1 MVRYI
6 IKRLFIGVVT
16 IWALIT
22 ITFFLIRIMPGS
34 PFEADNLSQS
44 AIEQLESTYGLD
56 EPMWKQYI
64 LYMENLMHGDLG
76 ISYKKNVSVNTLI
89 ARGFP
94 YTLSIGLLSIAVS
107 AFIGILMGIWM
118 ATSKRLAV
126 KNTLLGI
133 ASGYAQIPDNKSFSN
148 VNGAEL
154 LMTPSKAIVS
164 ADQEKQTCVYL
175 DTDGNALITGKKI
188 CLHAEKNLIVGD
200 PAEEDGQASR
210 QMVLEA
216 EELTVQVGGNGSQI
230 NLTDEARI
238 IAAFVK
244 MDASDRSPAAN
255 PSLEELR
262 SSVTANDET
271 NRKNINEDVSNELVE
286 KFEEGRTSI
295 LKGIVKVAAT
305 VATVAVAVA
314 LTAAT
319 GGAAAVIIATV
330 VLGAATAAYAV
341 ADVGEGIDNYKNAQ
355 SGDLSQG
362 HNFMRDDVFG
372 GNELLYELVRAGTE
386 IAFGVVSGCA
396 IGSAFN
402 KLMTAEKFIHLA
414 KEAKCLK
421 AVMQIGGNVLDGI
434 FDDLARTGEIT

>member
-133 ASGYAQIPDNKSFSN
+133 ATLGVSIPGF
-148 VNGAEL
+148 VTAIL
-154 LMTPSKAIVS
+154 LMMIFGVWWPVLPIVGLGSPANYILPVAAQSFGQIASIARLTKSTYSEAIQMDYVTMARAKRLS
-164 ADQEKQTCVYL
+164 NLYITARHVLK
-175 DTDGNALITGKKI
+175 NALIPVVTYFGPAIAFLITG
-188 CLHAEKNLIVGD
+188 
-200 PAEEDGQASR
+200 S
-210 QMVLEA
+210 
-216 EELTVQVGGNGSQI
+216 
-230 NLTDEARI
+230 
-238 IAAFVK
+238 FVVESIFSIPGIGREFTN
-244 MDASDRSPAAN
+244 AI
-255 PSLEELR
+255 
-262 SSVTANDET
+262 T
-271 NRKNINEDVSNELVE
+271 NRDY
-286 KFEEGRTSI
+286 
-295 LKGIVKVAAT
+295 
-305 VATVAVAVA
+305 
-314 LTAAT
+314 
-319 GGAAAVIIATV
+319 TV
-330 VLGAATAAYAV
+330 VLGFSVFIGVIITVANLAV
-341 ADVGEGIDNYKNAQ
+341 DIICSLIDP
-355 SGDLSQG
+355 
-362 HNFMRDDVFG
+362 R
-372 GNELLYELVRAGTE
+372 
-386 IAFGVVSGCA
+386 I
-396 IGSAFN
+396 
-402 KLMTAEKFIHLA
+402 KLT
-414 KEAKCLK
+414 
-421 AVMQIGGNVLDGI
+421 N
-434 FDDLARTGEIT
+434 

>member
-133 ASGYAQIPDNKSFSN
+133 ATLGVSIPGFVTAILLMMIFGVWWPVLPIVGLGSPANYILPVAAQSFGQIASIARLTKSTYSEAIQMDYVTMARAKGLSNLYITARHVLKNAQIPVVTYF
-148 VNGAEL
+148 G
-154 LMTPSKAIVS
+154 PAI
-164 ADQEKQTCVYL
+164 AF
-175 DTDGNALITGKKI
+175 LITG
-188 CLHAEKNLIVGD
+188 
-200 PAEEDGQASR
+200 S
-210 QMVLEA
+210 
-216 EELTVQVGGNGSQI
+216 
-230 NLTDEARI
+230 
-238 IAAFVK
+238 FVVESIFSIPGIGREFTN
-244 MDASDRSPAAN
+244 AI
-255 PSLEELR
+255 
-262 SSVTANDET
+262 T
-271 NRKNINEDVSNELVE
+271 NRDY
-286 KFEEGRTSI
+286 
-295 LKGIVKVAAT
+295 
-305 VATVAVAVA
+305 
-314 LTAAT
+314 
-319 GGAAAVIIATV
+319 TV
-330 VLGAATAAYAV
+330 VLGFSVFIGVIITVANLAV
-341 ADVGEGIDNYKNAQ
+341 DIICSLIDP
-355 SGDLSQG
+355 
-362 HNFMRDDVFG
+362 R
-372 GNELLYELVRAGTE
+372 
-386 IAFGVVSGCA
+386 I
-396 IGSAFN
+396 
-402 KLMTAEKFIHLA
+402 KLT
-414 KEAKCLK
+414 
-421 AVMQIGGNVLDGI
+421 N
-434 FDDLARTGEIT
+434 

>member
-133 ASGYAQIPDNKSFSN
+133 ATLGVSIPGF
-148 VNGAEL
+148 VTAIL
-154 LMTPSKAIVS
+154 LMMIFGVWWPVLPIVGLGSPANYILPVAAQSFGQIASIARLTKSTYSEAIQMDYVTMARAKGLS
-164 ADQEKQTCVYL
+164 NLYITARHVLK
-175 DTDGNALITGKKI
+175 NALIPVVTYFGPAIAFLITG
-188 CLHAEKNLIVGD
+188 
-200 PAEEDGQASR
+200 S
-210 QMVLEA
+210 
-216 EELTVQVGGNGSQI
+216 
-230 NLTDEARI
+230 
-238 IAAFVK
+238 FVVESIFSIPGIGREFTN
-244 MDASDRSPAAN
+244 AI
-255 PSLEELR
+255 
-262 SSVTANDET
+262 T
-271 NRKNINEDVSNELVE
+271 NRDY
-286 KFEEGRTSI
+286 
-295 LKGIVKVAAT
+295 
-305 VATVAVAVA
+305 
-314 LTAAT
+314 
-319 GGAAAVIIATV
+319 TV
-330 VLGAATAAYAV
+330 VLGFSVFIGVIITVANLAV
-341 ADVGEGIDNYKNAQ
+341 DIICSLIDPRIKLTKIVSN
-355 SGDLSQG
+355 DL
-362 HNFMRDDVFG
+362 
-372 GNELLYELVRAGTE
+372 
-386 IAFGVVSGCA
+386 
-396 IGSAFN
+396 
-402 KLMTAEKFIHLA
+402 
-414 KEAKCLK
+414 
-421 AVMQIGGNVLDGI
+421 
-434 FDDLARTGEIT
+434 

>member
-133 ASGYAQIPDNKSFSN
+133 ATLGVSIPGF
-148 VNGAEL
+148 VTAIL
-154 LMTPSKAIVS
+154 LMMVFGVWWPVLPIVGLGSPANYILPVAAQSFGQIASIARLTKSTYSEAIQMDYVTMARAKGLS
-164 ADQEKQTCVYL
+164 NLYITARHVLK
-175 DTDGNALITGKKI
+175 NALIPVVTYFGPATAFLITG
-188 CLHAEKNLIVGD
+188 
-200 PAEEDGQASR
+200 S
-210 QMVLEA
+210 
-216 EELTVQVGGNGSQI
+216 
-230 NLTDEARI
+230 
-238 IAAFVK
+238 FVVESIFSIPGIGREFTN
-244 MDASDRSPAAN
+244 AI
-255 PSLEELR
+255 
-262 SSVTANDET
+262 T
-271 NRKNINEDVSNELVE
+271 NRDY
-286 KFEEGRTSI
+286 
-295 LKGIVKVAAT
+295 
-305 VATVAVAVA
+305 
-314 LTAAT
+314 
-319 GGAAAVIIATV
+319 TV
-330 VLGAATAAYAV
+330 VLGFSVFIGVIITVANLAV
-341 ADVGEGIDNYKNAQ
+341 DIICSLIDP
-355 SGDLSQG
+355 
-362 HNFMRDDVFG
+362 R
-372 GNELLYELVRAGTE
+372 
-386 IAFGVVSGCA
+386 I
-396 IGSAFN
+396 
-402 KLMTAEKFIHLA
+402 KLT
-414 KEAKCLK
+414 
-421 AVMQIGGNVLDGI
+421 N
-434 FDDLARTGEIT
+434 

>member
-133 ASGYAQIPDNKSFSN
+133 ASLGVSIPGF
-148 VNGAEL
+148 VTAIL
-154 LMTPSKAIVS
+154 LMMIFGVWWPVLPIVGLGSPANYILPVAAQSFGQIASIARLTKSTYSEAIQMDYVTMARAKGLS
-164 ADQEKQTCVYL
+164 NLYITARHVLK
-175 DTDGNALITGKKI
+175 NALIPVVTYFGPAIAFLITG
-188 CLHAEKNLIVGD
+188 
-200 PAEEDGQASR
+200 S
-210 QMVLEA
+210 
-216 EELTVQVGGNGSQI
+216 
-230 NLTDEARI
+230 
-238 IAAFVK
+238 FVVESIFSIPGIGREFTN
-244 MDASDRSPAAN
+244 AI
-255 PSLEELR
+255 
-262 SSVTANDET
+262 T
-271 NRKNINEDVSNELVE
+271 NRDY
-286 KFEEGRTSI
+286 
-295 LKGIVKVAAT
+295 
-305 VATVAVAVA
+305 
-314 LTAAT
+314 
-319 GGAAAVIIATV
+319 TV
-330 VLGAATAAYAV
+330 VLGFSVFIGVIITVANLAV
-341 ADVGEGIDNYKNAQ
+341 DIICSLIDP
-355 SGDLSQG
+355 
-362 HNFMRDDVFG
+362 R
-372 GNELLYELVRAGTE
+372 
-386 IAFGVVSGCA
+386 I
-396 IGSAFN
+396 
-402 KLMTAEKFIHLA
+402 KLT
-414 KEAKCLK
+414 
-421 AVMQIGGNVLDGI
+421 N
-434 FDDLARTGEIT
+434 

>member
-133 ASGYAQIPDNKSFSN
+133 ATLGVSIPGF
-148 VNGAEL
+148 VTAIL
-154 LMTPSKAIVS
+154 LMMIFGVWWPVLPIVGLGSPANYILPVAAQSFGQIASIARLTKSTYSEAIQMDYVTMARAKGLS
-164 ADQEKQTCVYL
+164 NLYITARHVLK
-175 DTDGNALITGKKI
+175 NALIPVVTYFGPAIAFLITG
-188 CLHAEKNLIVGD
+188 
-200 PAEEDGQASR
+200 S
-210 QMVLEA
+210 
-216 EELTVQVGGNGSQI
+216 
-230 NLTDEARI
+230 
-238 IAAFVK
+238 FVVESIFSIPGIGREFTN
-244 MDASDRSPAAN
+244 AI
-255 PSLEELR
+255 
-262 SSVTANDET
+262 T
-271 NRKNINEDVSNELVE
+271 NRDY
-286 KFEEGRTSI
+286 
-295 LKGIVKVAAT
+295 
-305 VATVAVAVA
+305 
-314 LTAAT
+314 
-319 GGAAAVIIATV
+319 TV
-330 VLGAATAAYAV
+330 VLGFSVFIGVFITVANLAV
-341 ADVGEGIDNYKNAQ
+341 DIICSLIDP
-355 SGDLSQG
+355 
-362 HNFMRDDVFG
+362 R
-372 GNELLYELVRAGTE
+372 
-386 IAFGVVSGCA
+386 I
-396 IGSAFN
+396 
-402 KLMTAEKFIHLA
+402 KLT
-414 KEAKCLK
+414 
-421 AVMQIGGNVLDGI
+421 N
-434 FDDLARTGEIT
+434 

>member
-133 ASGYAQIPDNKSFSN
+133 ATLGVSIPGF
-148 VNGAEL
+148 VTAIL
-154 LMTPSKAIVS
+154 LMMVFGVWWPVLPIVGLGSPANYILPVAAQSFGQIASIARLTKSTYSEAIQMDYVTMARAKGLS
-164 ADQEKQTCVYL
+164 NLYITARHVLK
-175 DTDGNALITGKKI
+175 NALVPVVTYFGPAIAFLITG
-188 CLHAEKNLIVGD
+188 
-200 PAEEDGQASR
+200 S
-210 QMVLEA
+210 
-216 EELTVQVGGNGSQI
+216 
-230 NLTDEARI
+230 
-238 IAAFVK
+238 FVVESIFSIPGIGREFTN
-244 MDASDRSPAAN
+244 AI
-255 PSLEELR
+255 
-262 SSVTANDET
+262 T
-271 NRKNINEDVSNELVE
+271 NRDY
-286 KFEEGRTSI
+286 
-295 LKGIVKVAAT
+295 
-305 VATVAVAVA
+305 
-314 LTAAT
+314 
-319 GGAAAVIIATV
+319 TV
-330 VLGAATAAYAV
+330 VLGFSVFIGVIITVANLAV
-341 ADVGEGIDNYKNAQ
+341 DIICSLIDP
-355 SGDLSQG
+355 
-362 HNFMRDDVFG
+362 R
-372 GNELLYELVRAGTE
+372 
-386 IAFGVVSGCA
+386 I
-396 IGSAFN
+396 
-402 KLMTAEKFIHLA
+402 KLT
-414 KEAKCLK
+414 
-421 AVMQIGGNVLDGI
+421 N
-434 FDDLARTGEIT
+434 